1 MGKRARKPSDKAKT
15 SEEAPVDDDAPKTKK
30 QKAKKQKA
38 KKQKVR
44 VCCVVIFPQPHDICT

>member
-30 QKAKKQKA
+30 QKAKKQK
-38 KKQKVR
+38 VR